1 MLSVVFFFIYLLP
14 VGFFASSSDSPFRF
28 ASALLHCS
36 RALITKTRRIMTDWP
51 TIYARCAIMMMITD
65 ILTHPCVCSSWI
77 PIHVCY
83 ITNITSLTLGL
94 LEQISARLETGN
106 DLSSHHPITDVFLH
120 RGKTRRSFDRRGWS
134 PDLSSGRKQA

>member
-94 LEQISARLETGN
+94 LEQPGPACAYRKASGSQPGWILAD
-106 DLSSHHPITDVFLH
+106 DLSSHRPIMNVFFAQIAKLA
-120 RGKTRRSFDRRGWS
+120 RGGSC
-134 PDLSSGRKQA
+134 